1 MVHSAAVSIA
11 RGEATMRISVS
22 EAAGRLADLVKRA
35 EAGDDVVLTRRGREV
50 ARLVPIAATR
60 SPAGRRALME
70 RVRASAAAK
79 AGPGPDAARSRDFLY
94 GEDGLPA

>member
-1 MVHSAAVSIA
+1 
-11 RGEATMRISVS
+11 MRISVS

-50 ARLVPIAATR
+50 ARLVPIAVTL

-79 AGPGPDAARSRDFLY
+79 AAPGPDAARCQDFLY
-94 GEDGLPA
+94 GEHGLPA